1 MVLSLCRGTFLNQ
14 TIEQLPLTDINVS
27 SANETLCDVMQ
38 KLKMR
43 GTGKLTS
50 LIRSFAISIRV
61 DAST

>member
-14 TIEQLPLTDINVS
+14 TIEQLPLTA
-27 SANETLCDVMQ
+27 SANETLRDVMQ

-43 GTGKLTS
+43 GTGKFTS
-50 LIRSFAISIRV
+50 LIRSFATSIKV